1 MGKKI
6 TKKIQKLTERIH
18 FTVYTHIQKPRNIK
32 IETWLVFQTASLIFK
47 MYKKKKNNFVV

>member
-32 IETWLVFQTASLIFK
+32 LETWLVLQTASLIFK